1 MRRAWEGRYF
11 EERLVWMGK
20 FWLFFFFFKKTLTL
34 ASLLLRQ
41 SFTASLSVCRVLLR
55 NYWLDL

>member
-11 EERLVWMGK
+11 GERLVWMGK
-20 FWLFFFFFKKTLTL
+20 FWLFFFFKKTLTL